1 MVINGKYEDFMEIVG
16 VMILVSISNL
26 LTNTSISTRGQMR
39 KADSSLFITT

>member
-39 KADSSLFITT
+39 KADSSLLITT